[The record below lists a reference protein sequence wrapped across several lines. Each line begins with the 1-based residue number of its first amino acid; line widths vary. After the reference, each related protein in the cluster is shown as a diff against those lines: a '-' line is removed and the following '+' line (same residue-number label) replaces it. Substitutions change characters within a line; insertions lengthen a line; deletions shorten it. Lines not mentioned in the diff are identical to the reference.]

1 MIVVVPC
8 YQGAATVG
16 AVVRGARAAG
26 LEVVVVDDGST
37 DDSGQVAEA
46 AGATVLRHPGNRGK
60 GAALASGFAWAA
72 RAGVDAV
79 LTMDADGQHDPAEIP
94 ALRAAHAASPTALVI
109 GVRSFAPEDMPTRS
123 RIGNRISTWWISR
136 FAGQNYRDTQS
147 GYRVYPRSLFDVPL
161 RSTKFDTEAELL
173 LRAAKMKLPLVE
185 VPIRTIYGP
194 DRVTHFH
201 GFRDTMRVIKLVF
214 FSPLWSLVLA
224 ATLATL
230 AGCATSAHAPGAV
243 KPVHGSAPVM
253 PVTQSWRTMRA
264 EHQVRIEVK
273 TASGPDAKTETKTIR
288 GLLAVQR
295 PDRFRLRALGPAGI
309 TLFDVIVV
317 NGEVNVVQ
325 SLRDPNDPTMGRI
338 LESLVRDL
346 EATYDLLPRPADR
359 HIGRV
364 GEEVV
369 VEEPGLKV
377 RETKTRFDIDNKN
390 GNYKVHVDVVNVDKD
405 VPLDPAMWSK

>member
-8 YQGAATVG
+8 YEGAATVG

-26 LEVVVVDDGST
+26 LDVVVVDDGSR
-37 DDSGQVAEA
+37 DDSGKVAEA

-72 RAGVDAV
+72 RHDVDAV

-94 ALRAAHAASPTALVI
+94 ALRAAHDASPQALVI
-109 GVRSFAPEDMPTRS
+109 GVRSFAAEDMPRRS

-147 GYRVYPRSLFDVPL
+147 GYRVYPRALFAVPL

-194 DRVTHFH
+194 NRVTHFH

-214 FSPLWSLVLA
+214 FSPLWSLLLA
-224 ATLATL
+224 ASLLTL
-230 AGCATSAHAPGAV
+230 GCATSAHAPGKV
-243 KPVHGSAPVM
+243 VPVHGSAPVM

-273 TASGPDAKTETKTIR
+273 TASGVETKTIR

-317 NGEVNVVQ
+317 NGQVNIVQ

-346 EATYDLLPRPADR
+346 EATYDLLPRPPER

-364 GEEVV
+364 GEEVI

-377 RETKTRFDIDNKN
+377 RETKTRFDIDNTN
-390 GNYKVHVDVVNVDKD
+390 EHYKVHVDVINVDKD
-405 VPLDPAMWSK
+405 VALDPAMWSK